1 MMVGLYAYCAYLFK
15 YHFAQLFQFILDDF
29 AYLFAP
35 PGDVPHIPRNI
46 QKNMR
51 IPTSFRALGAAG
63 AQNGL
68 RRISPQGGPAHTG

>member
-1 MMVGLYAYCAYLFK
+1 MMFELYAQLVYLFK

-35 PGDVPHIPRNI
+35 PGDVVYIPRNI

-51 IPTSFRALGAAG
+51 IPTSLRTWDAAG
-63 AQNGL
+63 A
-68 RRISPQGGPAHTG
+68 